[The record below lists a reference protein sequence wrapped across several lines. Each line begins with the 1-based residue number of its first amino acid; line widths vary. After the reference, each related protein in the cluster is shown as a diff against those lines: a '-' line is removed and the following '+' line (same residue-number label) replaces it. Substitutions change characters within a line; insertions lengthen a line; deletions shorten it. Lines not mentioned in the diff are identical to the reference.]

1 VFCEEFEFEEE
12 EPGEPSVSFL
22 RCRSMHQVPAALHV
36 CLESRQEALKQYTP
50 SFGCGSDSEIYFNFA
65 TDTLVITCC
74 GMNGEGDLLN
84 GFLEHAVG
92 LRKVR
97 KMAICTAIDEYL
109 EQYLGGPVPLLKSLE
124 TLIMTDDGH
133 EIKNWESLQIDLQ
146 AGEPRYLLG
155 EEADVLEQWKK
166 GGPKRE
172 VVYGKLIEGGK
183 D

>member
-1 VFCEEFEFEEE
+1 VFCEEWEFEEE

-36 CLESRQEALKQYTP
+36 CRDSRQEALKQYTP

-65 TDTLVITCC
+65 TDTLAITCC
-74 GMNGEGDLLN
+74 GLN
-84 GFLEHAVG
+84 GADYLMNDFLEHAVG

-109 EQYLGGPVPLLKSLE
+109 YQYLGGRVPLLKSLE
-124 TLIMTDDGH
+124 TLIMTDDAH
-133 EIKNWESLQIDLQ
+133 EIKNRESLQIDLQ
-146 AGEPRYLLG
+146 AGEPPYLSRKGAEL
-155 EEADVLEQWKK
+155 LEQWKE